1 MNKKENNEN
10 TFKYI
15 LNQTQFVNENE
26 CILNNTYMIQNNFRS
41 IIRPNINLV
50 DIESDLTNRS
60 RFLSKCPS
68 KKFHHIKCNK
78 ESNKKCSCNQCSCNI
93 NKKIC
98 K

>member
-1 MNKKENNEN
+1 MNKKEINNK

-15 LNQTQFVNENE
+15 LDQTQFVHKNE
-26 CILNNTYMIQNNFRS
+26 CLLNNTQMIQNNFRS

-68 KKFHHIKCNK
+68 KKFNP
-78 ESNKKCSCNQCSCNI
+78 SNQKTSSDI

>member
-1 MNKKENNEN
+1 MNKKEINDN

-15 LNQTQFVNENE
+15 LDQTQFVHKNE
-26 CILNNTYMIQNNFRS
+26 CLLNHTQIIQNNFRS

-68 KKFHHIKCNK
+68 KKFHKSEKNT
-78 ESNKKCSCNQCSCNI
+78 SSDI